1 MFDRAADLRRCGSAA
16 LDICYVAAGRTDLY
30 FELCIS
36 PWDFAA
42 SSLILTE
49 AGGVIKTNGG
59 HEIDFKNKCAVAAA
73 NPKAFDE
80 FKELVDF

>member
-1 MFDRAADLRRCGSAA
+1 MFAHAADLRRCGSAA
-16 LDICYVAAGRTDLY
+16 LDICYVAAGRTDLF
-30 FELCIS
+30 FELRIS

-49 AGGVIKTNGG
+49 AGGVIKTRGG
-59 HEIDFKNKCAVAAA
+59 HDIDFKSKYAVAAA

-80 FKELVDF
+80 FKKTC